1 MELHMNELEIL
12 RKQIKQLRKINE
24 QQSETIKKQMKE
36 ISKEKQESIK
46 RSQWVE
52 LYDKDI

>member
-12 RKQIKQLRKINE
+12 RKQIKQLKKINE
-24 QQSETIKKQMKE
+24 QQEETIKKQMKE
-36 ISKEKQESIK
+36 ISKEKQEAIK

>member
-1 MELHMNELEIL
+1 MNELEIL
-12 RKQIKQLRKINE
+12 RKQLKQLKKINE
-24 QQSETIKKQMKE
+24 QQEETIKKQMKE
-36 ISKEKQESIK
+36 ISKEKQEAIK

>member
-1 MELHMNELEIL
+1 MEFLMNELEAL
-12 RKQIKQLRKINE
+12 RKQTKQLRKIIDT
-24 QQSETIKKQMKE
+24 QDKTIKELMKDL
-36 ISKEKQESIK
+36 SKAKQEAVT

>member
-24 QQSETIKKQMKE
+24 QQEETIKNQLKE
-36 ISKEKQESIK
+36 ISKAKQEAIK